1 MTPTETAVIVAV
13 PEVEPVVAAYRERL
27 DHAAS
32 WGVPAH
38 VTVLYPFLPPD
49 RIDAATLHALREA
62 VAGVPAFDVTF
73 DAVGWFGQDVVWLAP
88 EPAEPFRALTRAVWA
103 RFPDHPPYRGE
114 YADLQPHLTVGHG
127 KPLADLREAEH
138 AVAQHLPLAA
148 SVSVARLI
156 QGTAEVGSWHTRAEL
171 PLGRISPR

>member
-13 PEVEPVVAAYRERL
+13 PEVEPAVAPYRGRL
-27 DHAAS
+27 DHAAT

-49 RIDAATLHALREA
+49 RIDAATLGALREA
-62 VAGVPAFDVTF
+62 VDGVPAFDVTF
-73 DAVGWFGQDVVWLAP
+73 DAVRWFGKDVVWLAP
-88 EPAEPFRALTRAVWA
+88 EPADPFRALTRAVWA

-114 YADLQPHLTVGHG
+114 YEHLEPHLTIGHG
-127 KPLADLREAEH
+127 KPAADLRAAED
-138 AVAQHLPLAA
+138 AVARHLPLT
-148 SVSVARLI
+148 ARVDRALLI
-156 QGTAEVGSWHTRAEL
+156 QGTAEPGSWHTRAEL